1 MKGSFDLG
9 NLSGIIMKKDE
20 PVLRFAYKDGFLTD
34 KEVINA
40 SLLPFDMLDEVC
52 ERTIDNFFY
61 YRVTPLTR
69 QGLEESLKEYGIPP
83 EYEAMIRA
91 GNGRCI
97 HDDYWV
103 AL

>member
-9 NLSGIIMKKDE
+9 NLSGVIMKKDE
-20 PVLRFAYKDGFLTD
+20 PVLRFAYKDGFLAD
-34 KEVINA
+34 KEILNP

-69 QGLEESLKEYGIPP
+69 QGLEESLKKYGIPA

-91 GNGRCI
+91 GHGRCI